1 MSYIR
6 REESLEMSAARAIR
20 EGMQFGEHYAR
31 VGPSL
36 KAYHQRSLPHTLS
49 RLACGEPLDERDDD
63 CIAAMGDALVCQA
76 NGLCPGYGNR
86 VLNVCTHDDFLFTQ
100 ELEDLRWFILRW
112 QSFNLVRGQVRARLA
127 ARRLLSDTG
136 GIC

>member
-6 REESLEMSAARAIR
+6 REESLEMLAARAIT

-31 VGPSL
+31 VGPNL
-36 KAYHQRSLPHTLS
+36 KAYHQRLLPHTLS
-49 RLACGEPLDERDDD
+49 RLACGEPFDERDDD

-86 VLNVCTHDDFLFTQ
+86 VLNVCTHDDFLILK

-112 QSFNLVRGQVRARLA
+112 QSFNLVRGQVRARFA
-127 ARRLLSDTG
+127 ARRLLSSSDEV
-136 GIC
+136 C